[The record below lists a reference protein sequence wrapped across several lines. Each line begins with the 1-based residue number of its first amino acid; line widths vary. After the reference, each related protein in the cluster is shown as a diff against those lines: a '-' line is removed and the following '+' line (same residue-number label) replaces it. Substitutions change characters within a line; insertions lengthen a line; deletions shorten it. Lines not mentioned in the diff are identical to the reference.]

1 MNESDTGVL
10 SEYENKEKESE
21 EKEFCRFIND
31 DDGTEKIITIA
42 ELVEMMSEKTKE
54 GDAAAAYILSDLYF
68 KGRGV
73 PKDIRK
79 AYELMKWSADK
90 GYADAQY
97 NMAGAYLVGDTYDL
111 QQNVEKGIRYLKL
124 AAEQRDSYAMRML
137 GKYHLTG
144 EYGIQKSNKKAFYYL
159 SEAAKGDNI
168 DALFEVSDLYFLGM
182 GTRKSIKKSIECC
195 KAAAD
200 KGHPEAQYSMWL
212 HFCDGDAKISYEE
225 AYEYLVSA
233 AQTGLDEA
241 NNYLGRIFY
250 ADECFDEA
258 FHYFEFAADKG
269 CADAMYRL
277 GECYYHGEGTSENFE
292 KAFGLYKKA
301 AKFYHDRATYN
312 LAWCYDY
319 GQGTQK
325 NPKLAFEWYKKA
337 ARLGHVLAINNLGVC
352 YATGKGTDKN
362 IKKAIACYSV
372 AARYDVKEAINS
384 LGSFHETGNGLEKDI
399 SKAIEFYEKATSLG
413 DSSGAF
419 NLARC
424 YQFGMGVDKDVSKAI
439 DLYIESSHD
448 EKDRIADKFM
458 DIDMSTL
465 NSSDEY
471 KIAVFLLEF
480 DDEKCK
486 SRAFDLLID
495 SAENG
500 FVEAQKYLAK
510 LFFEGDGAVKSET
523 LSVLFWSEVAKKD
536 VASAIYNLG
545 TCYYN
550 GKGVTRNPERAF
562 ELYKKSADMMFP
574 MAIFEVGN
582 AYEKGFDGVVEPDY
596 KKAIEYYK
604 KGIELGNGDC
614 MNNLAVMYMD
624 GKGVRK
630 NKKKGFDLFSEAE
643 DISDNAMCN
652 LAMCYEKGCG
662 TEQDIEQAIL
672 IYGEL
677 AIAGNKFGFE
687 SLERLSEE
695 IGNSWAFFELARC
708 YDSEEYVK
716 RDVEK
721 AVEYY
726 SRAAEIGYD
735 RACYNL
741 ARLYRYGAP
750 GLEIDYEKAIK
761 YYTFAT
767 ENGNDHSNNDLAEL
781 YYELGEFEKAFE
793 QYEKSANAGNKTGLY
808 YLARCYASG
817 NGTEKDIPKAI
828 EILKKLIDSRYP
840 EAING
845 LALVLSED
853 EKTENEAVRLFEK
866 AITEYNDE
874 VAMYNL
880 GLCYENG
887 GCGVEVN
894 IPLAVEY
901 YYHSAEEGYEHAI
914 EKIKDFDLLSK
925 ARPDYIRKIAFDYY
939 EDEEQKRKLYEIA
952 AKGGDATAIYNVAF
966 DLEKTDPRKAFEL
979 YKKSAALKEPYGIY
993 AVAKCY
999 EDGIGTEK
1007 DEKMCFKYLKKAVQ
1021 SGVIPEAIT
1030 DLGACYGKGKVT
1042 VKNNK
1047 KAMRLYLKAALLG
1060 DILALTNIA
1069 WFYET
1074 GTGVEK
1080 NTDIAYHL
1088 YKTAAESGEKHAIER
1103 LVDWDN
1109 GVD

>member
-1 MNESDTGVL
+1 MKESDTDIL
-10 SEYENKEKESE
+10 SECENKETESE
-21 EKEFCRFIND
+21 EKEFCRFINE
-31 DDGTEKIITIA
+31 DDGTEKIITIK

-168 DALFEVSDLYFLGM
+168 DALFEVSELYYFGV
-182 GTRKSIKKSIECC
+182 GTRKSIKKSIEYC

-200 KGHPEAQYSMWL
+200 KGYPEAQYSMWL
-212 HFCDGDAKISYEE
+212 HFCDDDAKISYEE

-233 AQTGLDEA
+233 AQKGLEEA

-269 CADAMYRL
+269 CIDAMYRL
-277 GECYYHGEGTSENFE
+277 GECYYHGEGTAENLE
-292 KAFGLYKKA
+292 KAFSLYKKA
-301 AKFYHDRATYN
+301 ANFCHDRATYD

-325 NPKLAFEWYKKA
+325 NPKLAFEFYKKA

-372 AARYDVKEAINS
+372 AARYDVKESINS
-384 LGSFHETGNGLEKDI
+384 LGSFYETGNGLEKDI

-448 EKDRIADKFM
+448 EKDRIVDKFM
-458 DIDMSTL
+458 QIDMSTL
-465 NSSDEY
+465 SGSDAY
-471 KIAVFLLEF
+471 RIAVFLLEI

-486 SRAFDLLID
+486 SRAFDLLIG
-495 SAENG
+495 SAESG
-500 FVEAQKYLAK
+500 FAEAQKYLAK
-510 LFFEGDGAVKSET
+510 LFFEGDRTIKSET
-523 LSVLFWSEVAKKD
+523 LSVLFWSEVAKQD

-596 KKAIEYYK
+596 KKAIEYYE
-604 KGIELGNGDC
+604 KGIELGNADC
-614 MNNLAVMYMD
+614 MNNLAMMYMV

-630 NKKKGFDLFSEAE
+630 NRKKAYKLFLEAADLSEDAK
-643 DISDNAMCN
+643 CN

-662 TEQDIEQAIL
+662 TEEDFEQAI
-672 IYGEL
+672 ITYREL
-677 AIAGNKFGFE
+677 ADKENRFAIE
-687 SLERLSEE
+687 SLERLSEK
-695 IGNSWAFFELARC
+695 IDDSWIFFDLALC
-708 YDSEEYVK
+708 YDFGK
-716 RDVEK
+716 GVECDIKK

-726 SRAAEIGYD
+726 TRAAEMGND
-735 RACYNL
+735 KARHNL
-741 ARLYRYGAP
+741 AHLYRYGAP

-761 YYTFAT
+761 YYSEAADKGA
-767 ENGNDHSNNDLAEL
+767 ERSRNALAEL
-781 YYELGEFEKAFE
+781 YDELGEFEKAFE
-793 QYEKSANAGNKTGLY
+793 QYEKSAHAGNKTGLY

-828 EILKKLIDSRYP
+828 EILKKLINDRYP

-901 YYHSAEEGYEHAI
+901 YYCSAEEGYEQAI
-914 EKIKDFDLLSK
+914 EKIKNFDLLSK

-939 EDEEQKRKLYEIA
+939 EDEEQQRKLYEIA
-952 AKGGDATAIYNVAF
+952 AAGGDATAIYNVAF
-966 DLEKTDPRKAFEL
+966 DLEKTDPQKAFEL
-979 YKKSAALKEPYGIY
+979 YKKSAALKEHYGIY
-993 AVAKCY
+993 AIAKCY
-999 EDGIGTEK
+999 EDGTGTEK
-1007 DEKMCFKYLKKAVQ
+1007 DEKMYFKYLKKTVQ
-1021 SGVIPEAIT
+1021 SSVIPEAIT
-1030 DLGACYGKGKVT
+1030 DLGSCYGKGKVT
-1042 VKNNK
+1042 AKNNK

-1060 DILALTNIA
+1060 DVLALTNIA

-1088 YKTAAESGEKHAIER
+1088 YKTAAESGEKHALER
-1103 LVDWDN
+1103 LMDWDN
-1109 GVD
+1109 V